1 MPGSTAI
8 PGCPDSIDWP
18 AVIKFEGDDELLYVG
33 SGQEWASD
41 ANLHACRYSQDDCL
55 VDSSGHKFRLVAA
68 ADGVVMPADSGEMI
82 SLQSFIRL
90 LRAHAAAAGQC
101 CIEKIMTR
109 SVAEGIALVRSLGD
123 A

>member
-1 MPGSTAI
+1 MSWSMSAAGRNGRVMQTCMPAAIARMTA
-8 PGCPDSIDWP
+8 WWT
-18 AVIKFEGDDELLYVG
+18 AVAIN
-33 SGQEWASD
+33 SD
-41 ANLHACRYSQDDCL
+41 LW
-55 VDSSGHKFRLVAA
+55 
-68 ADGVVMPADSGEMI
+68 PADSGEMI
-82 SLQSFIRL
+82 SLQSFSRL